1 MNESNDNMKN
11 TMPLPQ
17 AISVVT
23 ITTLGCVIAAW
34 LLSGLVSISVGGM
47 RTTLGEGAALP
58 MFTDML
64 ASNCMAIWWIP
75 ILAICVGAPLIVR
88 GNHTTANLIVYVT
101 LFGFLALVSTIFTVV
116 AMVLPWVPMKMA
128 IGS

>member
-1 MNESNDNMKN
+1 MIESNDNMKN
-11 TMPLPQ
+11 TMSLPQ
-17 AISVVT
+17 AIAVVA
-23 ITTLGCVIAAW
+23 ITTLGCVAAAW

-47 RTTLGEGAALP
+47 RTTLGENAALP

-64 ASNCMAIWWIP
+64 ASNCMTLWWIP

-101 LFGFLALVSTIFTVV
+101 LFGFLALVLTIFTVV
-116 AMVLPWVPMKMA
+116 AMVLPWVPMRMD